1 MPSQSK
7 AGQNVPLIFV
17 FLGGELPSYAEASLR
32 FASSNY
38 SGQVVLLSDTLDSD
52 SNADFHTLDIRPW
65 YDRNL
70 FGKFRAKS
78 SLDGEF
84 RGGFWLHAVERFF
97 VLEQFMAHRGLDRI
111 FHAELDVMVFDLD
124 GVSQACDSHGSGIFS
139 VMDSPNR
146 SLASLFY
153 VNSRGTFRHFL
164 EFLLDAPT
172 TRNEMQLL
180 GEYTRANPTQGHA
193 LPSEIALD
201 ATHCPVAP
209 SSVSPEIGIFDA
221 AALGQWLFGI
231 DSRNTAGS
239 VWNHFKNPNLTFPIQ
254 KARFSMSWPGLT
266 PTVSYQGV
274 ERRVRTLHI
283 HSKIVERLV
292 RPLRLRLWVLMSSLP
307 FPVLVQ
313 KKRGILR
320 GVLLRRLLVG
330 RGLVLLRGVGSL
342 LPRWTSSVV
351 SHLRETSAQ
360 PLSNRQAEAIES
372 IFRNSDPERN
382 SRVSAPRPRTPH

>member
-78 SLDGEF
+78 SLDEEF
-84 RGGFWLHAVERFF
+84 RGGFWLRAVERFF
-97 VLEQFMAHRGLDRI
+97 VLEQFMARRGLNRI
-111 FHAELDVMVFDLD
+111 FHAELDVMVFDLE
-124 GVSQACDSHGSGIFS
+124 GVSKTCDSHGSGIFS

-153 VNSRGTFRHFL
+153 VNSQNAFRHFL
-164 EFLLDAPT
+164 AYLLDAPAD
-172 TRNEMQLL
+172 RNEMELL
-180 GEYTRANPTQGHA
+180 GEYTRANPTRGHA
-193 LPSEIALD
+193 FPSESALD
-201 ATHCPVAP
+201 AIHFPVAP

-231 DSRNTAGS
+231 DPRNTAGS
-239 VWNHFKNPNLTFPIQ
+239 VWNHFKNSKLTFPIE
-254 KARFSMSWPGLT
+254 KARFSMAWTGS
-266 PTVSYQGV
+266 TVRVKYQGV
-274 ERRVRTLHI
+274 ERQVRTLHI

-292 RPLRLRLWVLMSSLP
+292 RPFRLRFWVLMGSLP
-307 FPVLVQ
+307 FPVLVK
-313 KKRGILR
+313 KKRGVAR
-320 GVLLRRLLVG
+320 GVLLKRLLIG
-330 RGLVLLRGVGSL
+330 RGLTLVKAVNRLFPSQTALVMNYLS
-342 LPRWTSSVV
+342 
-351 SHLRETSAQ
+351 ETSAR
-360 PLSNRQAEAIES
+360 PLSKRQAEVLNSMFLGSHAGQQEIEQQ
-372 IFRNSDPERN
+372 
-382 SRVSAPRPRTPH
+382 VL